1 MRFFEGVKKTSIFF
15 LIEGNKPIFIFLYWL
30 GNDEKYQ
37 INQNPAKIPEI
48 GAFNPQNKKSMVFLL

>member
-1 MRFFEGVKKTSIFF
+1 MRIFKGIKKTLIF
-15 LIEGNKPIFIFLYWL
+15 LLMKGNKPIFIFLYWL

-37 INQNPAKIPEI
+37 INQNPAKVPEI